1 VTSASVGTLGGV
13 AAIVLAGDRPRLASG
28 VLMLTYLLAWALLIF
43 WNVAEGAR
51 LSRSGDGVAG

>member
-1 VTSASVGTLGGV
+1 MGTLGAV

-28 VLMLTYLLAWALLIF
+28 VPALTYLLAWALLLF

-51 LSRSGDGVAG
+51 LARSGDAVAG